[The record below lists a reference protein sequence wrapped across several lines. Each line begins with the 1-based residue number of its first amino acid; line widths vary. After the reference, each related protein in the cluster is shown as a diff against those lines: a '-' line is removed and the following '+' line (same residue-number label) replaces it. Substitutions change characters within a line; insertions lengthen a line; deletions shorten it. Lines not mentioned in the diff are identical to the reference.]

1 MVPISPIRKYTV
13 YMCEL
18 QSDQREGRTEVGT
31 AGPQLLQKEG
41 SCFFF
46 FFFIRLYLTT
56 YLTPFLLL
64 KLYYTGTGQPD
75 LVVGKPA
82 HSRGLGM

>member
-1 MVPISPIRKYTV
+1 MHCSLTRGKVEQKLGQLGLNFCKRKEAV
-13 YMCEL
+13 
-18 QSDQREGRTEVGT
+18 
-31 AGPQLLQKEG
+31 
-41 SCFFF
+41 FF